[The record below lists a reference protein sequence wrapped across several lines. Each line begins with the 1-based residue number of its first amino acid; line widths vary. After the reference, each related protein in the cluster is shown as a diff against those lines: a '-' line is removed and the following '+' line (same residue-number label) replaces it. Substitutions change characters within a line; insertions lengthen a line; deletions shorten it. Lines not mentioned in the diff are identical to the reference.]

1 MNPSNQTPATVN
13 ETVNGAGTAPPV
25 EPRPDTAPKPRERD
39 ASPVRRVLPGA
50 QDLAL
55 IGALVVLCAGFT
67 IASPHFFTEAN
78 LINVLRSVAIIG
90 TISAIMTLVLIS
102 GALDLSVG
110 SIMGITGVLAAVMMS
125 SFGLGPLTACAA
137 ALALG
142 VVCGL
147 LNAFCVVR
155 LRINPIIVTIGT
167 LALFRGIAFIL
178 TDGREIAVRDPFFDA
193 IGFDRWLLLPV
204 PVWVMLAVF
213 TMAWWIAKYSVWGRT
228 VYSVGSNPRA
238 SRLAGLPVDR
248 ARVIILAASGL
259 AASVAGLLMLA
270 QGGIAVPSAGTG
282 YELQVLTAVLLG
294 GTSLAG
300 GEGRVARTLV
310 GVLIIGV
317 INNGMTLLAVPSYY
331 QTVAGGVLLLVA
343 VAIDQAR
350 RGAGYR

>member
-1 MNPSNQTPATVN
+1 MNPSNKISSVE
-13 ETVNGAGTAPPV
+13 ETAADAGTAAPAV
-25 EPRPDTAPKPRERD
+25 EPGQAAIQPPKHG
-39 ASPVRRVLPGA
+39 ASRLRRTLPGG

-55 IGALVVLCAGFT
+55 IGALVVLCIGFA
-67 IASPHFFTEAN
+67 IASSHFLTEAN

-90 TISAIMTLVLIS
+90 TMSAVMTLVLIS

-110 SIMGITGVLAAVMMS
+110 SIVGITGVLAAVMMS
-125 SFGLGPLTACAA
+125 SFGAGPLTASAA

-147 LNAFCVVR
+147 VNAFCVVR

-167 LALFRGIAFIL
+167 LALFRGAAFIL
-178 TDGREIAVRDPFFDA
+178 SDGREIAVRDPFFDA
-193 IGFDRWLLLPV
+193 IGFDRWILLPV
-204 PVWVMLAVF
+204 PVWVMLGVFAV
-213 TMAWWIAKYSVWGRT
+213 AWWIAKYSVWGRT

-238 SRLAGLPVDR
+238 SRLAGIPVDR
-248 ARVIILAASGL
+248 ARVIILATSGL

-300 GEGRVARTLV
+300 GEGRVTRTLV